1 VAKDYVSDTYKASG
15 GHIREFERN
24 IDVQTS
30 KTERQAFIVAM
41 FDLVMRRGV
50 SQNRA
55 AQIIENKGMS
65 KGVKRRYHEAKK
77 NKSAVTLALIIG
89 LPQNVVETWGRSENL
104 VLCELESL
112 IKEFK
117 KLK

>member
-1 VAKDYVSDTYKASG
+1 M
-15 GHIREFERN
+15 
-24 IDVQTS
+24 QTS